1 MALEIQ
7 TELNDKSSMAIIYN
21 NLGQIFQD
29 KGNIDEALKYG
40 KMALVIDE
48 ELNDLFQMATDYF
61 NLTSLYYLK
70 KNEKEELF
78 SLKKLK
84 ELLDQVP
91 EYSHMDYIVKRIMEL
106 ENKFGETKK

>member
-1 MALEIQ
+1 M
-7 TELNDKSSMAIIYN
+7 TR
-21 NLGQIFQD
+21 FQD
-29 KGNIDEALKYG
+29 KGDLDEALKYG

-48 ELNDLFQMATDYF
+48 ELNDLFQMATDYL

-78 SLKKLK
+78 YLKKLK

>member
-29 KGNIDEALKYG
+29 KGDSDEALKYG

-61 NLTSLYYLK
+61 NLTSLYYIKMKKKSYFILK
-70 KNEKEELF
+70 
-78 SLKKLK
+78 S
-84 ELLDQVP
+84 
-91 EYSHMDYIVKRIMEL
+91 
-106 ENKFGETKK
+106 